1 MYKLKTPK
9 YFSAETSGMILIDM
23 DRQRRE
29 AFMKYFE
36 SMVTYRITGL
46 ISSLTALQVRLLQ
59 RATELSP
66 EEMDRE
72 LHRLENL
79 KRSLGESQ

>member
-1 MYKLKTPK
+1 
-9 YFSAETSGMILIDM
+9 MILIDM
-23 DRQRRE
+23 DQRARE

-46 ISSLTALQVRLLQ
+46 ISSLTALQMRLLQ
-59 RATELSP
+59 RAGSMTP

-72 LHRLENL
+72 LHRLEDV
-79 KRSLGESQ
+79 KRSLEPTQ